1 MYIDSTFCSA
11 FLQELTREEL
21 HAAST
26 SVAYGCIKYADLSHN
41 RMMDYV
47 FSFDKVFQ
55 MAIVFLCCPLHMS
68 VQDFCCAKSIL
79 IDQYPVQKAEWF
91 LYG

>member
-1 MYIDSTFCSA
+1 MCTLYLLLVLKTVLLMFI
-11 FLQELTREEL
+11 FLQELSPEEL

-47 FSFDKVFQ
+47 FSFDKVLIGFFSLI
-55 MAIVFLCCPLHMS
+55 MLPAGRLH
-68 VQDFCCAKSIL
+68 L
-79 IDQYPVQKAEWF
+79 
-91 LYG
+91 